1 MTAKWSLMRVS
12 RGLSGR
18 VLGLS
23 LRKSQNCV
31 QRREFWGTIKHI
43 INPELDVER
52 TCVWKHSSGDG
63 AAVAV
68 NKWQEFDDKALG
80 GASELTV
87 QNVEDGDG
95 GGGGHLVIKGSLDL
109 DEEKAEEMQVT
120 GGYCAVKGL
129 CSETMDLRDYEGL
142 EMVLR
147 SPHKELVF
155 TMNMSTA
162 SLFDDDIY
170 QVKME
175 IQPSTE
181 WKSIEVPFSAF
192 VLTSHGRIKE
202 YQRANDSLQ
211 VESIGFLF
219 KTEDGT
225 ESPFT
230 LEIKQ
235 IDAMPSFDE

>member
-1 MTAKWSLMRVS
+1 MLRALRGATRTGPLKL
-12 RGLSGR
+12 GLSG
-18 VLGLS
+18 
-23 LRKSQNCV
+23 QNSIKCV
-31 QRREFWGTIKHI
+31 QKRALWGTIKHI
-43 INPELDVER
+43 INPDLEVER
-52 TCVWKHSSGDG
+52 TCLWKHHSGDG
-63 AAVAV
+63 VAAAVD
-68 NKWQEFDDKALG
+68 KWETFDDKVLG
-80 GASELTV
+80 GASELV
-87 QNVEDGDG
+87 VESIEDNIG

-109 DEEKAEEMQVT
+109 DEEKAEEMQVR
-120 GGYCAVKGL
+120 GGYCAVKGI
-129 CSETMDLRDYEGL
+129 CSDTVDLRDYEGL
-142 EMVLR
+142 ELELR
-147 SPHKELVF
+147 SPHKELTF

-181 WKSIEVPFSAF
+181 WKTIEVPFSAF

-225 ESPFT
+225 ESPFA